1 MDLSKPLAFRMRPNT
16 LEEYVGKNIFLEKI
30 KYYIEQLKQI
40 GFQALYCGDLL
51 GVGKH
56 HLQES

>member
-16 LEEYVGKNIFLEKI
+16 LEEYVGQEH
-30 KYYIEQLKQI
+30 IEQLKQI

-56 HLQES
+56 HLQEL